1 MTSRA
6 VVFAFDGDAR
16 CLFGFRFALRR
27 LRRFNSHVPVHVYLD
42 GDPAALAELAAADP
56 HLHVHE
62 AQRMRHAMPR
72 MAPPSFLKWHAVAEL
87 ADQYD
92 EVAYFDTDTFVFDDV
107 DRLFEATGDAP
118 FAVRDFGCYW
128 SNPPHKWGIVFA
140 HEIPG
145 YAHKIRQVAELIG
158 VEPVGH
164 FNSGVMIFKQGF
176 QRAIARHMPRLVTLF
191 RTFTR
196 GLLPNPLVKGQFWF
210 AEEVCARFFVVMAGL
225 AEVRHLEPSVAPYYH
240 EYATREVPGPGVI
253 VHTWSAYFN
262 VAVAEFGSRQEI
274 DELMSLVVHPRSTH
288 KSFRWLEFQQRI
300 RTRIALGFRARM
312 ARKLLL
318 LS

>member
-6 VVFAFDGDAR
+6 VVFTFDEDAR
-16 CLFGFRFALRR
+16 CLFGFRFALQR
-27 LRRFNSHVPVHVYLD
+27 LRRFNRHMPVHVYLD
-42 GDPAALAELAAADP
+42 GDITPISVLAAADP

-62 AQRMRHAMPR
+62 AKRMRHAMPSI
-72 MAPPSFLKWHAVAEL
+72 APPSFLKWHAVAEL

-107 DRLFEATGDAP
+107 DQLFDSAGDTK
-118 FAVRDFGCYW
+118 FAARDFGGYW

-145 YAHKIRQVAELIG
+145 YARKIEDLARLIG
-158 VEPVGH
+158 VTPMGH

-176 QRAIARHMPRLVTLF
+176 QREIARHIPRLVNLL
-191 RTFTR
+191 RTFTS
-196 GLLPNPLVKGQFWF
+196 GLLPNPLEKGQFWF

-225 AEVRHLEPSVAPYYH
+225 KELSFLEPSVAPYYH
-240 EYATREVPGPGVI
+240 EYATREVPGPGLV

-262 VAVAEFGSRQEI
+262 VAVAEFGTREEI
-274 DELMSLVVHPRSTH
+274 DELMSLSLHPRSTH
-288 KSFRWLEFQQRI
+288 KSFRWLGFQQHI
-300 RTRIALGFRARM
+300 RNRFALDFRARI

-318 LS
+318 LN